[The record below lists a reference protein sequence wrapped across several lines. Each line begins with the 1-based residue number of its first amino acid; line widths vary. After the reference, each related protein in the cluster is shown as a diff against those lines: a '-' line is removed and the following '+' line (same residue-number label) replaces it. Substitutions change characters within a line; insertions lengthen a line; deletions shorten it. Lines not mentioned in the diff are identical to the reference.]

1 MQTSG
6 KAGSSCWK
14 NGRGYRFYQ
23 FQLHQI
29 IELSM
34 VVSWFWRY
42 RCYWGKS
49 NLNTHSTL
57 RNWLSCS
64 DPQPKSGVNRFQ
76 EHSQRTILW
85 STLPLN
91 LSLVVSERIDQGR
104 VFMKS
109 IYRALNSIKYINHEI
124 ARTFHLRSYAGTNDL
139 DGTGTTTLL
148 WNTTNSYQL
157 KQINHLSWSFGKL
170 SAFSCTS

>member
-6 KAGSSCWK
+6 KAGSSCFK
-14 NGRGYRFYQ
+14 HGRCCRFYRFQ
-23 FQLHQI
+23 FYQI

-42 RCYWGKS
+42 RSYWGKS

-76 EHSQRTILW
+76 EHSQWIILL

-91 LSLVVSERIDQGR
+91 LSLVGLERIDQGR
-104 VFMKS
+104 IFLKS
-109 IYRALNSIKYINHEI
+109 ISRALNWMKYINHDI
-124 ARTFHLRSYAGTNDL
+124 AKAINLRSFAGANNL
-139 DGTGTTTLL
+139 DETGMVMLL

-157 KQINHLSWSFGKL
+157 KQLNHPFWYFGEL